1 MQSYS
6 EWLQVA
12 AEKKGI
18 SLSTEQLE
26 QFALYYKRLVE
37 TNRQFNLTAIT
48 DEEGVY
54 IKHFYDSLIV
64 ATEVPFNNIGSMID
78 IGTGAGFPGIPLK
91 IAFPHLQLVLLD
103 SLQKRISFMI
113 GVVEELGLKDVQLI
127 HGRAEE
133 VGHHK
138 NVRERFDLATARAVA
153 RLNVLAEYCLPFVKV
168 GGYFVAMKGK
178 EVNEEIIEAQGALQ
192 KLGGGN
198 ISSHTCFLPN
208 EHGERNILLVHKKG
222 KTPKAYPRRPGTP
235 SRNPL
240 R

>member
-6 EWLQVA
+6 EWLRIE

-18 SLSTEQLE
+18 LLSTEQLE
-26 QFALYYKRLVE
+26 QFALYFKRLVE

-64 ATEVPFNNIGSMID
+64 ATQVPFNNIDSMID

-91 IAFPHLQLVLLD
+91 IAFPHLRLVLLD
-103 SLQKRISFMI
+103 SLQKRISFMT
-113 GVVEELGLKDVQLI
+113 GVVEELGLKDVRLI

-133 VGHHK
+133 VGNQK
-138 NVRERFDLATARAVA
+138 NERERFDLATARAVA

-178 EVNEEIIEAQGALQ
+178 EVKAEITEAQG
-192 KLGGGN
+192 G
-198 ISSHTCFLPN
+198 
-208 EHGERNILLVHKKG
+208 
-222 KTPKAYPRRPGTP
+222 P
-235 SRNPL
+235 SEIRGWGPICS
-240 R
+240 

>member
-6 EWLQVA
+6 EWLRIE

-18 SLSTEQLE
+18 LLSTEQLE
-26 QFALYYKRLVE
+26 QFALYFKRLVE

-64 ATEVPFNNIGSMID
+64 ATQVPFNNIDSMID

-91 IAFPHLQLVLLD
+91 IAFPHLRLVLLD
-103 SLQKRISFMI
+103 SLQKRISFMT
-113 GVVEELGLKDVQLI
+113 GVVEELGLKDVRLI

-133 VGHHK
+133 VGNQK
-138 NVRERFDLATARAVA
+138 NERERFDLATARAVA

-178 EVNEEIIEAQGALQ
+178 EVKAEITEAQGALQ
-192 KLGGGN
+192 KLGGGDL
-198 ISSHTCFLPN
+198 SVHRSLLPK
-208 EHGERNILLVHKKG
+208 EYGERNLLLVHKKR
-222 KTPKAYPRRPGTP
+222 KTPKTYPRRPGTP